1 MQGKFFVQK
10 RQKREEGEVFNQQHL
25 RHTCTWQY
33 DTNTAHT
40 HGYKKTV
47 DVCGM
52 EGSNEYLSA
61 YNLCYDVVYNYY
73 SLHYR
78 DK

>member
-1 MQGKFFVQK
+1 MHGNMIQTQ
-10 RQKREEGEVFNQQHL
+10 
-25 RHTCTWQY
+25 
-33 DTNTAHT
+33 HT
-40 HGYKKTV
+40 HMAIKKTV
-47 DVCGM
+47 DVCGK